1 MMTVADN
8 PRWDNP
14 ALNLFLSRPHTCG
27 YLPDRQAATLFVDPD
42 VAMNN
47 TLYGFLVARGF
58 RRSGT
63 HVYCH
68 YCPSCRACQAVRVPV
83 ADHIMNRSLRRIWQ
97 RNQDL
102 TIRVLPAGFTPER
115 FALYAGYLQ
124 GRHPDG
130 PMANA
135 TPDDFNDYLIAPWCM
150 TRFVEFRDHHRL
162 VMVAVTDIL
171 STGLSAVYTFF
182 SPEERA
188 RSLGT
193 YAILWQIR
201 ETIGLDKPYLYLGYW
216 IAGCQKMDY
225 KARFQPLEIYQGQQ
239 WVRFLREG
247 TDGVPDPL
255 PTSPSAFL

>member
-1 MMTVADN
+1 MADN
-8 PRWDNP
+8 PWDNP
-14 ALNLFLSRPHTCG
+14 ALNLFLSRPHECG
-27 YLPDRQAATLFVDPD
+27 YLPERRAATLFVDPD
-42 VAMNN
+42 VAMND
-47 TLYGFLVARGF
+47 TLYGFLVERGF

-83 ADHIMNRSLRRIWQ
+83 ADYTMSRNLRRIWQ

-102 TIRVLPAGFTPER
+102 TIRVLPAGFTQER
-115 FALYAGYLQ
+115 FELYQRYLQ
-124 GRHPDG
+124 GRHQDG

-135 TPDDFNDYLIAPWCM
+135 TPGDFSDYLLASWCM
-150 TRFVEFRDHHRL
+150 TRFVEFRKNNCL

-171 STGLSAVYTFF
+171 PTALSAVYTFF

-201 ETIGLDKPYLYLGYW
+201 ETIGLDKSHLYLGYW
-216 IAGCQKMDY
+216 IADCQKMDY
-225 KARFQPLEIYQGQQ
+225 KARFQPMEMYQGQQ
-239 WVRFLREG
+239 WVQFLRESS
-247 TDGVPDPL
+247 DAFVNVL
-255 PTSPSAFL
+255 PTPPPGFL